1 MASLKLAAAFAC
13 GTRSPLKWRRWAEVI
28 LFILSYLSVAQ
39 RRGTDAESQRAGYDF
54 CEMKKEQVAR
64 RLARESH
71 VSPAAA
77 ADQLDRIVSDLLTR
91 VRRGQAASL
100 PGLGTFQSGSEKE
113 FQFDCEAP
121 QTGRSSKKRSK

>member
-1 MASLKLAAAFAC
+1 MACML
-13 GTRSPLKWRRWAEVI
+13 E
-28 LFILSYLSVAQ
+28 LS
-39 RRGTDAESQRAGYDF
+39 TESGLRKSEGSGYDF
-54 CEMKKEQVAR
+54 CEMKKEQLAK

-91 VRRGQAASL
+91 VRRGQTASL

-113 FQFDCEAP
+113 FQFDREAP
-121 QTGRSSKKRSK
+121 KTGAVSSKKRSK

>member
-1 MASLKLAAAFAC
+1 MTCMFGVK
-13 GTRSPLKWRRWAEVI
+13 
-28 LFILSYLSVAQ
+28 
-39 RRGTDAESQRAGYDF
+39 RRGLRKSEGCGYDF
-54 CEMKKEQVAR
+54 CEMKKEQLAK

-91 VRRGQAASL
+91 VRRGQTASL

-113 FQFDCEAP
+113 FQFDREAP
-121 QTGRSSKKRSK
+121 KTGAVSSKKRSK